1 MGEEVKKI
9 SFGFSKFTKKT
20 QIVSSTLNQIK
31 PEKNNVEL
39 IDCFEGKSIKLK
51 NPVQPVDKIL
61 VIPLQ
66 RQQETKLSLKNEDN
80 SKSLASGTSTVCDMD
95 SRVNMETND
104 LGLIENVSLPE
115 KNNDNQADLKSTTN
129 KILTLDE
136 IAAKEILEDLND
148 KKKQDES
155 RIFTVPLTNN
165 PPAGEKE
172 SSLEDYENIPVGD
185 FGVAMLRGMGW
196 APGKGIGKNEKLV
209 TPSLPTLRPK
219 GMGLGADT
227 VLKSSLETKPSNKD
241 LKMVKKSFIRVIA
254 GQHKDSYGQIEGFDD
269 ETGRLIVKLALKNIS
284 ISLNEFMVQLV
295 DDVEFLKNSK
305 VINVSKY
312 EQYKEDESKKKPDKP
327 DVNIHRKKLVQDNL
341 VEEHDKQYKGNHH
354 SRDSLSA
361 NQSTKSRRLDL
372 DSPEKGAT
380 GREIDERKFEPKKS
394 HRSKHSNKRR
404 SRSRSSSTSSTNE
417 KSCLKMSKDC
427 YSKRAR
433 SRSSSTSSA
442 NSFRKKQKSSK
453 SKHKYKDSDKRSS
466 RKEKSIHKKK
476 TRSSS
481 SSSSSSSVSTNYDKR
496 NIYHSTEKK
505 MSGSKKY
512 QAKRRSQSPRE
523 RDSSKKHRNK
533 HR

>member
-39 IDCFEGKSIKLK
+39 IDCFEGKAIKLK
-51 NPVQPVDKIL
+51 NPVQPVDNIL

-66 RQQETKLSLKNEDN
+66 RHQETKLDFKREDD
-80 SKSLASGTSTVCDMD
+80 SKSLASGTSTVGDSD
-95 SRVNMETND
+95 SRVVAND
-104 LGLIENVSLPE
+104 TIEKVLLTE
-115 KNNDNQADLKSTTN
+115 IDNENKADLKSVTN

-148 KKKQDES
+148 KKNQDES

-165 PPAGEKE
+165 PPAGENE

-227 VLKSSLETKPSNKD
+227 VLKSSLETKPINKD

-312 EQYKEDESKKKPDKP
+312 EQYKEDESKNKPEKP
-327 DVNIHRKKLVQDNL
+327 DVNIHRKSLVQENV
-341 VEEHDKQYKGNHH
+341 VEVHDKQYKGKQHRH
-354 SRDSLSA
+354 SLSA
-361 NQSTKSRRLDL
+361 DQSTKSRNLDL
-372 DSPEKGAT
+372 DSPEKGLT
-380 GREIDERKFEPKKS
+380 GREIDKRNFDAKKS
-394 HRSKHSNKRR
+394 HKHLNKRR
-404 SRSRSSSTSSTNE
+404 SRSRSSSSSSTNE
-417 KSCLKMSKDC
+417 KSRLKMSKDSF
-427 YSKRAR
+427 SKRSR
-433 SRSSSTSSA
+433 SHSSSTSST
-442 NSFRKKQKSSK
+442 NSFRKIRKSSK

-466 RKEKSIHKKK
+466 RKEKSIRKKK
-476 TRSSS
+476 SRSSS
-481 SSSSSSSVSTNYDKR
+481 SSSSSSSVSSNYDKTNVYHR
-496 NIYHSTEKK
+496 NEKK
-505 MSGSKKY
+505 MSSSKRY
-512 QAKRRSQSPRE
+512 QSKRRSQSPRE
-523 RDSSKKHRNK
+523 RDSSIKHRNK

>member
-66 RQQETKLSLKNEDN
+66 RHQETKLSLKNEDD
-80 SKSLASGTSTVCDMD
+80 SKSLASGTSTVCDSD
-95 SRVNMETND
+95 SRFNMETND
-104 LGLIENVSLPE
+104 QIENVSLPE
-115 KNNDNQADLKSTTN
+115 KNNDNHADLKSITN

-327 DVNIHRKKLVQDNL
+327 DVNIHRTNLAQENL
-341 VEEHDKQYKGNHH
+341 VEEHDKQYKGNQH

-372 DSPEKGAT
+372 DSPQKGVT
-380 GREIDERKFEPKKS
+380 GKEIDERKFESKKS

-404 SRSRSSSTSSTNE
+404 SRSRSTSTSSTNE

-427 YSKRAR
+427 FSKRAR

-466 RKEKSIHKKK
+466 RKEKSIRKKK

-496 NIYHSTEKK
+496 NVYHSTEKK
-505 MSGSKKY
+505 MSSSKRY

-523 RDSSKKHRNK
+523 RESSKKHRNK

>member
-31 PEKNNVEL
+31 PEKNSVEL

-66 RQQETKLSLKNEDN
+66 RHQETKLDFNSEDD
-80 SKSLASGTSTVCDMD
+80 SKRLDSVTSTVGDSD
-95 SRVNMETND
+95 SRVNMKTND
-104 LGLIENVSLPE
+104 PIEKVLLTEIGNE
-115 KNNDNQADLKSTTN
+115 NKADLKSITN

-148 KKKQDES
+148 KKNQDES

-165 PPAGEKE
+165 PPAGENE

-254 GQHKDSYGQIEGFDD
+254 GQHKDSYGQVEGFDD

-312 EQYKEDESKKKPDKP
+312 EQYKEDESKKKPEKP
-327 DVNIHRKKLVQDNL
+327 DVSIHRKSLVQENV
-341 VEEHDKQYKGNHH
+341 VEVHDKQYKGKQHRH
-354 SRDSLSA
+354 SLSDD
-361 NQSTKSRRLDL
+361 QSSKSRNLDI
-372 DSPEKGAT
+372 DSPEKGLT
-380 GREIDERKFEPKKS
+380 GREIDERKFDAKKS
-394 HRSKHSNKRR
+394 HKHSNKRR
-404 SRSRSSSTSSTNE
+404 SRSRSSSTCSTNE
-417 KSCLKMSKDC
+417 KSRLKMLKDSF
-427 YSKRAR
+427 SKRSR

-442 NSFRKKQKSSK
+442 NSFRKKRKSSK

-466 RKEKSIHKKK
+466 RKEKSIGKKK
-476 TRSSS
+476 SRSSS
-481 SSSSSSSVSTNYDKR
+481 SSSSSSSDKR
-496 NIYHSTEKK
+496 NVYHRNENKIS
-505 MSGSKKY
+505 SSKRY
-512 QAKRRSQSPRE
+512 QSKRRSRSPRE
-523 RDSSKKHRNK
+523 RDSSKKHRYK

>member
-51 NPVQPVDKIL
+51 NPVQPVDQIL

-66 RQQETKLSLKNEDN
+66 RHQETKLNLKNEDD
-80 SKSLASGTSTVCDMD
+80 SMIFTSGTSTVCESD
-95 SRVNMETND
+95 SRVKMETND
-104 LGLIENVSLPE
+104 QIENVLLPE
-115 KNNDNQADLKSTTN
+115 KNNDNHTDLKSITN

-327 DVNIHRKKLVQDNL
+327 DVNIHRKKLVQENL
-341 VEEHDKQYKGNHH
+341 VEEHDKQYKGNQH

-372 DSPEKGAT
+372 DSPKKGVT
-380 GREIDERKFEPKKS
+380 GREIDERKFDPKKS

-417 KSCLKMSKDC
+417 KSTLKISKDRF
-427 YSKRAR
+427 SKRAR

-442 NSFRKKQKSSK
+442 NSFRKKQKSSQ

-466 RKEKSIHKKK
+466 RKEKSSRKKK

-496 NIYHSTEKK
+496 NVYHSTEKK
-505 MSGSKKY
+505 ISKRY

-523 RDSSKKHRNK
+523 RDSSKKNRNK

>member
-9 SFGFSKFTKKT
+9 SFGFSKFTKKI

-66 RQQETKLSLKNEDN
+66 RHQETKLTLKNEDD
-80 SKSLASGTSTVCDMD
+80 SKSLASGTSTVCDSD
-95 SRVNMETND
+95 SRVSMETND
-104 LGLIENVSLPE
+104 QIENVLLPE
-115 KNNDNQADLKSTTN
+115 KNNDNHTDLKSITN

-327 DVNIHRKKLVQDNL
+327 DVNIHRKKLVQENL
-341 VEEHDKQYKGNHH
+341 VEEHDKQYKGNQHN
-354 SRDSLSA
+354 RDSLSA

-372 DSPEKGAT
+372 DSSEKGVT
-380 GREIDERKFEPKKS
+380 GREIDERKFDPKKS
-394 HRSKHSNKRR
+394 HWSKHSNKRR

-417 KSCLKMSKDC
+417 KSCLKMSKDRF
-427 YSKRAR
+427 SKRAR

-442 NSFRKKQKSSK
+442 SSFRKKQKSSK

-466 RKEKSIHKKK
+466 HKEKSIRKKK

-496 NIYHSTEKK
+496 NVYHSTEKK
-505 MSGSKKY
+505 MSGSKRY